1 MDNDNY
7 NHNSNISSG
16 KRAFSLGI
24 MEGSAHS
31 FFLAFIAMFLLLG
44 APLANQEVREEEK
57 DFRVTTEYL
66 FVVGGFSPDCAC
78 YQKTEIIAVTEGVSI
93 PDCLSALS
101 DSPTFLENA
110 AGGALTEAG
119 KIKV

>member
-1 MDNDNY
+1 
-7 NHNSNISSG
+7 
-16 KRAFSLGI
+16 

-44 APLANQEVREEEK
+44 APLANQEVREEEN

-78 YQKTEIIAVTEGVSI
+78 YQKTEIIAVTEGVFNFLELEDGAAAAGRRAEI
-93 PDCLSALS
+93 AASALS
-101 DSPTFLENA
+101 WLLQPNLLWNNSDFSARDETR
-110 AGGALTEAG
+110 
-119 KIKV
+119 